1 MEKTI
6 DNICEQIDNLNRQ
19 IRFIGKTQL
28 LIVDKLAIDD
38 REFMAEFIAN
48 ALSSKQILEGFTE
61 YMFNE
66 VKDVPDDIKTLL
78 MELNEARL
86 EEE

>member
-6 DNICEQIDNLNRQ
+6 DNICKQIDNLNSQ
-19 IRFIGKTQL
+19 LRFIGKTQL
-28 LIVDKLAIDD
+28 LIVEKLAVSDSS
-38 REFMAEFIAN
+38 FMQDFIIQ
-48 ALSSKQILEGFTE
+48 ALSNKNILEGFTD

>member
-1 MEKTI
+1 MEKTLS
-6 DNICEQIDNLNRQ
+6 NMVNQVENLAHQ
-19 IRFIGKTQL
+19 VRFMGKIQL
-28 LIVDKLAIDD
+28 LIVEKLAVSDSS
-38 REFMAEFIAN
+38 FMQDFIIQ
-48 ALSSKQILEGFTE
+48 ALSNKNILEGFTE

-78 MELNEARL
+78 MELNEARI

>member
-1 MEKTI
+1 MEKTLS
-6 DNICEQIDNLNRQ
+6 NMVNQVENLAHQ
-19 IRFIGKTQL
+19 VRFIGKIQL
-28 LIVDKLAIDD
+28 LIVEKLAVSDSS
-38 REFMAEFIAN
+38 FMQDFIIQ
-48 ALSSKQILEGFTE
+48 ALSNKNILEGFTE

-78 MELNEARL
+78 MELNEARI

>member
-6 DNICEQIDNLNRQ
+6 DNICKQIDNLNSQ

-28 LIVDKLAIDD
+28 LIVEKLAVSDNT
-38 REFMAEFIAN
+38 FMQDFIIE
-48 ALSSKQILEGFTE
+48 ALSNKNILTGFTE

-66 VKDVPDDIKTLL
+66 VKNVPDDIKTLL